1 MISNISIT
9 SSVVVI
15 PFDNAKFYF
24 KSEINSEGK
33 WRDNVNL
40 TTVLPFEKRGKGDL
54 EIINWAFSSMSKARS
69 TSTAKLIDVDNK
81 LIDIGLVDIQI
92 YFEGDQEQIIALL
105 RQDGDQLFKE
115 NAKHID
121 LLSNGNIHD
130 QMIYINALHTFDSKG
145 KIAIHYHDVIFGV
158 RVQGSLVATLDLEPL
173 LTNCTQAG
181 KDINFVKLSH

>member
-1 MISNISIT
+1 MVSNISIT
-9 SSVVVI
+9 SSIVVVS
-15 PFDNAKFYF
+15 FDNAKFYF

-69 TSTAKLIDVDNK
+69 RSPAK
-81 LIDIGLVDIQI
+81 LIDIGLVDIQV

-105 RQDGDQLFKE
+105 RQDEAQFFKE
-115 NAKHID
+115 NARHID

-145 KIAIHYHDVIFGV
+145 KIAVHYHNVIFGV
-158 RVQGSLVATLDLEPL
+158 RVQGSLMEILDLDPL
-173 LTNCTQAG
+173 LINCTQSRKA
-181 KDINFVKLSH
+181 INFVTASHRR